1 MLADLFRNGNDVRF
15 VHVGAIKRLVSRVSK
30 EPRVGPARRDR
41 GLHLYPHHTE
51 LRRRDG
57 RHSFARKS
65 RHNQVIFIYF
75 TIVTELFTY
84 FIIIILLFS
93 AHAGAALALGANIG
107 TCGSSFLAASGAGS
121 QDALHVAIALL
132 LARVIGVVLVAA
144 AFPLFKAIVVR
155 SQN

>member
-1 MLADLFRNGNDVRF
+1 M
-15 VHVGAIKRLVSRVSK
+15 
-30 EPRVGPARRDR
+30 
-41 GLHLYPHHTE
+41 
-51 LRRRDG
+51 
-57 RHSFARKS
+57 
-65 RHNQVIFIYF
+65 
-75 TIVTELFTY
+75 TY
-84 FIIIILLFS
+84 FIYYYYLLFS